1 MADQETFDAFHHHE
15 ALHTVSVFADM
26 FEKHVRGHGFIQSD
40 AALKGAA
47 ERISIEL
54 GAFYQLV
61 GVGRAGGVE
70 G

>member
-1 MADQETFDAFHHHE
+1 MRRLPGEYGMADQESFDSFHHHE

-40 AALKGAA
+40 AALKGA
-47 ERISIEL
+47 L
-54 GAFYQLV
+54 YQLV
-61 GVGRAGGVE
+61 GAGGAE